1 MQIIRGICK
10 KRKVMKDKSIYSKYK
25 IKSYQD
31 LMDILQEEG
40 EMYKQYMYPRQKD
53 YVLGAFKSENVTKI
67 MKWQR
72 IARVTD
78 YHDYQYHTTGSKW
91 HLLKYLW
98 YIRKRNRLGNK
109 LGFEVSTELI
119 GKGLKIY
126 HFNNVINS
134 GAIIGENL
142 HLHGCNVIG
151 NAGANDL
158 RCPIIGNNVMMG
170 AGAKVIGNIT
180 IADNIKIGAGAVVVT
195 SFTEPGITIGGVP
208 ARKLK

>member
-1 MQIIRGICK
+1 
-10 KRKVMKDKSIYSKYK
+10 MKDKSIYSKYK
-25 IKSYQD
+25 IKSRQD
-31 LMDILQEEG
+31 LDGIIKLEE
-40 EMYKQYMYPRQKD
+40 YIYLQYMYPHKKD
-53 YVLGAFKSENVTKI
+53 YLLGSFKSENVVKI

-72 IARVTD
+72 IARLTD
-78 YHDYQYHTTGSKW
+78 FYDYQYDTTGSKW
-91 HLLKYLW
+91 YLLMYLW

-109 LGFEVSTELI
+109 LGLEVSTELI
-119 GKGLKIY
+119 GRGLVIY

-134 GAIIGENL
+134 NAIIGDNL

-151 NAGANDL
+151 NAGGQNKC
-158 RCPIIGNNVMMG
+158 CPIIGNNVMLG
-170 AGAKVIGNIT
+170 AGAKVIGNVT

>member
-1 MQIIRGICK
+1 
-10 KRKVMKDKSIYSKYK
+10 MKDKSVYLNYK
-25 IKSYQD
+25 IKCRQD
-31 LMDILQEEG
+31 LIRILQYEKD
-40 EMYKQYMYPRQKD
+40 MYKQYMYHHIKD
-53 YVLGAFKSENVTKI
+53 YLLGLFKNDNVVKI

-72 IARVTD
+72 IARITD

-109 LGFEVSTELI
+109 LGLEVSTELI

-126 HFNNVINS
+126 HFNNVVNS
-134 GAIIGENL
+134 NAIIGENL

-151 NAGANDL
+151 NAGASDL

-170 AGAKVIGNIT
+170 AGAKVLGNVT
-180 IADNIKIGAGAVVVT
+180 IADNIKIGAGAVVVS

>member
-1 MQIIRGICK
+1 
-10 KRKVMKDKSIYSKYK
+10 MKDKSIYSKYK
-25 IKSYQD
+25 IKSHQD
-31 LMDILQEEG
+31 LAKILQYEDEI
-40 EMYKQYMYPRQKD
+40 YRQYMYPNKKD
-53 YVLGAFKSENVTKI
+53 YVLGSIKCENVTKI
-67 MKWQR
+67 MRWQR
-72 IARVTD
+72 FARIAD

-91 HLLKYLW
+91 HLLMYLW

-109 LGFEVSTELI
+109 LGIEASTELI

-126 HFNNVINS
+126 HFNNVVNS

-151 NAGANDL
+151 NAGAGDL

-170 AGAKVIGNIT
+170 AGAKVIGNVI
-180 IADNIKIGAGAVVVT
+180 IADNIKIGAGAIVVT

>member
-1 MQIIRGICK
+1 
-10 KRKVMKDKSIYSKYK
+10 MKEKNVYLKYK
-25 IKSYQD
+25 IKCRQELD
-31 LMDILQEEG
+31 DILNYEQK
-40 EMYKQYMYPRQKD
+40 MYLSYMYPNKKD
-53 YVLGAFKSENVTKI
+53 FLLGLFKSENITKI

-72 IARVTD
+72 IARITD

-151 NAGANDL
+151 NAGAIDL

-170 AGAKVIGNIT
+170 AGAKVIGNVT

>member
-1 MQIIRGICK
+1 
-10 KRKVMKDKSIYSKYK
+10 MKDKSIYSKYK
-25 IKSYQD
+25 IKSHQD
-31 LMDILQEEG
+31 LVDILQYEE
-40 EMYKQYMYPRQKD
+40 EMYKHYMYPHLKD
-53 YVLGAFKSENVTKI
+53 YVLGSFKSENITKI

-72 IARVTD
+72 IARITD

-98 YIRKRNRLGNK
+98 NIRRRNCLGNK
-109 LGFEVSTELI
+109 LGLEVSTELI

-170 AGAKVIGNIT
+170 AGAKVIGNVT

-195 SFTEPGITIGGVP
+195 SFTEPGIIIGGVP